1 MPSTR
6 DRYALVDWLFLVELS
21 DLQDHDVTV
30 AHAHG
35 NLGEVVQR
43 AHTVDRLRRFNHL
56 DQLEAELVEDEDAT
70 VSTTYEDVV
79 EGDDR
84 RVHLAALD
92 I

>member
-1 MPSTR
+1 MPSIR
-6 DRYALVDWLFLVELS
+6 DRYALVDWLPLVELS

-30 AHAHG
+30 THAHG

-43 AHTVDRLRRFNHL
+43 AHTVDRLGRLNHL

-79 EGDDR
+79 ESDDR
-84 RVHLAALD
+84 GVHLAALD